1 MKKRKIL
8 SATAGS
14 RTRVNGLGSR
24 HDNRYT
30 TVAQS
35 TYKVIIYG
43 IYSRFEI
50 GAADFR
56 QIKTRKLTNAK
67 LLLLSKRNF
76 L

>member
-35 TYKVIIYG
+35 TCKVIIYG
-43 IYSRFEI
+43 IYSRYKI
-50 GAADFR
+50 GAVD
-56 QIKTRKLTNAK
+56 
-67 LLLLSKRNF
+67 
-76 L
+76 